1 MTLAD
6 VLLFLLIAFLVVGIA
21 FAGALVV
28 GGLICLGV
36 FLARMIS
43 RKVPEIWEKL

>member
-1 MTLAD
+1 MTFGD
-6 VLLFLLIAFLVVGIA
+6 VLLFLLVACFVVGIA

-28 GGLICLGV
+28 GGLICFGV